1 MKQSIRQLA
10 WILFLTCCGTTVKA
24 QEKLQIENVRSTY
37 IRNSGEIMDG
47 EELKGYFSFFVSDKI
62 SKSENE
68 YTLQILDKNL
78 AKVKEIKFE
87 DDKNIQV
94 LESSYNGNAIMF
106 LFYNK
111 KEKTLEYRAYDFNGK
126 QKMSYVKDL
135 DKRSQALLESTYGSK
150 SDEGQNEA
158 LFSVNNDGFVTVY
171 PVKEKKYYSYEINF
185 FFSNKRKTWTY
196 EAAED
201 QEDKFAQAV
210 YLGATDSLVLF
221 EVVKQKSMMF
231 SGGPHAWVV
240 GLYIH
245 NGKKAFE
252 VMTEEDDHKL
262 YAMNVATISG
272 KSDFILM
279 GPYYS
284 PDAKVMKDASQG
296 IGAWT
301 MNSKG
306 KVTAKKY
313 NSWTGDIA
321 KYLPVSSKGK
331 IDNVGFIFFHKVLQM
346 ADGSFFAVGE
356 GYKKSVSA
364 EGVAGKVLSSLTSV
378 RTNTSA
384 FKVVITE
391 LLTFRFDEN
400 FGITDARI
408 YEKNNNDMELPG
420 GAEFMSPHVM
430 ALIAKAFG
438 AFDYAFT
445 ITDKDH
451 TRFNVGYTD
460 YVRSGDE
467 KGLQFKSLNYAD
479 GQMSEDKISLKSKA
493 KWTRVF
499 PAKPGFVTILEYFK
513 KDKRLEY
520 RLEKLN

>member
-1 MKQSIRQLA
+1 MKQLLKHVLLVLGIV
-10 WILFLTCCGTTVKA
+10 LFTTVEA

-37 IRNSGEIMDG
+37 LRNSGEIMDG
-47 EELKGYFSFFVSDKI
+47 EELKGYFSFFVSDKV

-135 DKRSQALLESTYGSK
+135 DKRSQALLETTYGSK

-171 PVKEKKYYSYEINF
+171 PVKEKKYFSFEINF

-196 EAAED
+196 EAAEE
-201 QEDKFAQAV
+201 QEDKFSQAV
-210 YLGATDSLVLF
+210 YLGATDSLVIF
-221 EVVKQKSMMF
+221 EVIKQKSMMF
-231 SGGPHAWVV
+231 SGGPHAWIL
-240 GLYIH
+240 GLNIH

-252 VMTEEDDHKL
+252 VMTEEDDHKIVP
-262 YAMNVATISG
+262 MNIAPIAG
-272 KSDFILM
+272 KSEFLMM
-279 GPYYS
+279 GPYYG
-284 PDAKVMKDASQG
+284 PNDKVMKDPSQG
-296 IGAWT
+296 IGAWS

-306 KVTAKKY
+306 VVTSKKY
-313 NSWTGDIA
+313 NSWSGDIG
-321 KYLPVSSKGK
+321 KYLPVSAKGK
-331 IDNVGFIFFHKVLQM
+331 IDNVGFLYFHKIMQM
-346 ADGSFFAVGE
+346 SDGTFFAVGE
-356 GYKKSVSA
+356 GYKKSLSA
-364 EGVAGKVLSSLTSV
+364 AGVAGKMV
-378 RTNTSA
+378 SA
-384 FKVVITE
+384 FTSIKTNSGAFKLVITE
-391 LLTFRFDEN
+391 LLTFRFDAN
-400 FGITDARI
+400 FSITDAKI
-408 YEKNNNDMELPG
+408 YEKYNNDLELPG
-420 GAEFMSPHVM
+420 GSEMMSPHTM

-445 ITDKDH
+445 MTDKEH
-451 TRFNVGYTD
+451 TKLNIGYTD
-460 YVRSGDE
+460 YERSGEE
-467 KGLQFKSLNYAD
+467 KGLQFKSINYSE
-479 GQMSEDKISLKSKA
+479 GQTTEDKISLKSKA
-493 KWTRVF
+493 KWTQVL